1 MPCLRY
7 WNGGSKI
14 DDEVGFQV
22 ADGNLAGVHDELAA
36 AENPRT
42 GIDVG
47 GTEFDDHVEEVEE
60 IGEGAEAGDDDG
72 EFVVGGQA
80 SGAVDVGK
88 VEVERV
94 DEEGEDANDEEDVV
108 PVGYDVA
115 VRVEDLVVP

>member
-1 MPCLRY
+1 M
-7 WNGGSKI
+7 
-14 DDEVGFQV
+14 
-22 ADGNLAGVHDELAA
+22 
-36 AENPRT
+36 
-42 GIDVG
+42 
-47 GTEFDDHVEEVEE
+47 EEVEE

>member
-1 MPCLRY
+1 MPCLRD

-72 EFVVGGQA
+72 
-80 SGAVDVGK
+80 
-88 VEVERV
+88 
-94 DEEGEDANDEEDVV
+94 
-108 PVGYDVA
+108 
-115 VRVEDLVVP
+115 

>member
-1 MPCLRY
+1 M
-7 WNGGSKI
+7 
-14 DDEVGFQV
+14 
-22 ADGNLAGVHDELAA
+22 
-36 AENPRT
+36 
-42 GIDVG
+42 
-47 GTEFDDHVEEVEE
+47 EEVEE
-60 IGEGAEAGDDDG
+60 IGEGAEAGDDDS